1 MQLEFAMLA
10 DAVIPTADNK
20 LIIQGANVDNLRS
33 PAYPAVHA
41 ALSFVAM
48 FTQDESDKP
57 DDVHE
62 LRVVTENPLGEPWL
76 PIIRGNIT
84 TPFSQEDHPAKTSA
98 VLNMAMVLFPMEGR
112 YVFHLYVDDMKM
124 RDLYLYALEVPKEQS
139 PTTSS
144 QEQATSAEQQ

>member
-33 PAYPAVHA
+33 PTYPAVQT

-48 FTQDESDKP
+48 FAQDDADKP

-62 LRVVTENPLGEPWL
+62 LRIVTENPLGEPWL
-76 PIIRGNIT
+76 PTTGGRIA
-84 TPFSQEDHPAKTSA
+84 TPFSQEGPPGNQA
-98 VLNMAMVLFPMEGR
+98 R
-112 YVFHLYVDDMKM
+112 
-124 RDLYLYALEVPKEQS
+124 
-139 PTTSS
+139 SS
-144 QEQATSAEQQ
+144 I